1 MATPWCVTAFSLS
14 HQSVFFEAGSEAAVY
29 RREST
34 SDNLRKKLK
43 DLPGLDAALDGRS
56 LEALTPDEVFTLVK
70 ALPAIGQQKGKQIYA
85 DVMTEMLQ
93 SGRLNHATALLE
105 LEELRHSLGLSG

>member
-1 MATPWCVTAFSLS
+1 MFGEIGDTLVRYSVLAL
-14 HQSVFFEAGSEAAVY
+14 HQSVFFRGWKRGQHAVY

-34 SDNLRKKLK
+34 SDNLRKKLR

-93 SGRLNHATALLE
+93 RVV
-105 LEELRHSLGLSG
+105 